1 MKKSEN
7 FLLLPSYPNTILAFR
22 GNLIKLI
29 SQKYNVYVACPKLS
43 KDMKKEFKKL
53 NISHFELPLIN
64 FRITPIR
71 DFFVFIKLYFLILKI
86 KPKKILAYTLKP
98 NFLGGIAA
106 RLQNIDFY
114 PMFTGLGTFFEGKN
128 NIFKFVFYKFLGFGI
143 KKSKNVIFYNSANM
157 ELLVRLGVCNHS
169 QGIIVNGSGLDINF
183 YKTERSI
190 NFNDRKKITFLC
202 SSRILEDKGII
213 EYLEAAKFIKKKYS
227 NTEFLLLGWFQ
238 KSKNSIKKDFI
249 QDYVD
254 KGFIDFLG
262 YKKDVRKY
270 VDDCDVFVLPSYHEG
285 MPRSALEAMSM
296 SKALI
301 LSKIPGTE
309 ELIEVGKNGFF
320 CDPKSTKSL
329 ITAMEKILSE
339 VPKINEFGN
348 ESRKIIEEKFDDK
361 IINNRLLEILN
372 ISI

>member
-1 MKKSEN
+1 M
-7 FLLLPSYPNTILAFR
+7 
-22 GNLIKLI
+22 
-29 SQKYNVYVACPKLS
+29 
-43 KDMKKEFKKL
+43 
-53 NISHFELPLIN
+53 
-64 FRITPIR
+64 
-71 DFFVFIKLYFLILKI
+71 
-86 KPKKILAYTLKP
+86 
-98 NFLGGIAA
+98 
-106 RLQNIDFY
+106 
-114 PMFTGLGTFFEGKN
+114 
-128 NIFKFVFYKFLGFGI
+128 
-143 KKSKNVIFYNSANM
+143 
-157 ELLVRLGVCNHS
+157 
-169 QGIIVNGSGLDINF
+169 
-183 YKTERSI
+183 
-190 NFNDRKKITFLC
+190 
-202 SSRILEDKGII
+202 
-213 EYLEAAKFIKKKYS
+213 
-227 NTEFLLLGWFQ
+227 
-238 KSKNSIKKDFI
+238 
-249 QDYVD
+249 YVD

-309 ELIEVGKNGFF
+309 ELIDVGKNGFF